1 MYFPNRINICEVGPR
16 DGLQNEGV
24 ILKATKKAELINMC
38 IDAGYKEI
46 EIGSFVHPK
55 AVPALADTEE
65 VFRLINYKKNVDLR
79 ALVTNKK
86 GVERAIIAGVHKI
99 KLTVSASNSHN
110 ISNFN
115 KDTEETLQDF
125 KECYELAKVND
136 LFVSGA
142 ISTSFGC
149 PFEGKIGIEKIE
161 KIVIRLIEIGILEIS
176 LSDTTGMANPKEV
189 YSKCKY
195 FKEKYTEVKWNLHF
209 HNTRDMGMVNI
220 LAAMKAG
227 MENFDSAFSGLG
239 GCPFAPAASGNV
251 CSEDLIHMCEEIGIE
266 TGVDLDKAIDIAK
279 RIEKLVGHKTDSYI
293 LKAGKIK
300 DLVIEKPNKQN

>member
-1 MYFPNRINICEVGPR
+1 LYFPKRINICEVGPR
-16 DGLQNEGV
+16 DGLQNEDI
-24 ILKATKKAELINMC
+24 ILKASEKAELINMC
-38 IDAGYKEI
+38 IDAGYREI

-65 VFRLINYKKNVDLR
+65 VFKLINYNKNIDLR

-86 GVERAIIAGVHKI
+86 GVERAIIAGVEKI

-115 KDTEETLQDF
+115 KNTEKTIKDF
-125 KECYELAKVND
+125 KECYQLAKENN

-149 PFEGKIGIEKIE
+149 PFDGKIGIEKLD
-161 KIVIRLIEIGILEIS
+161 KIVINLIGIGILEIS

-195 FKEKYTEVKWNLHF
+195 FKEKYPEVKWNLHF
-209 HNTRDMGMVNI
+209 HNTRDMGMMNI
-220 LAAMKAG
+220 LAAMQAG
-227 MENFDSAFSGLG
+227 MENFDTAFSGLG
-239 GCPFAPAASGNV
+239 GCPFAPGASGNV
-251 CSEDLIHMCEEIGIE
+251 C
-266 TGVDLDKAIDIAK
+266 
-279 RIEKLVGHKTDSYI
+279 
-293 LKAGKIK
+293 
-300 DLVIEKPNKQN
+300 